1 MLNLCWLVE
10 QNTKKPEPNIEGNEI
25 EYNYN
30 TLK

>member
-25 EYNYN
+25 EYNA
-30 TLK
+30 LK